1 MTKKKGEQDYEAAA
15 RIAKLKQIDNRGG
28 DMVQASKEFYDDL
41 NKRLDSKGVFSDV
54 NVNLFGEKVPE
65 VYFIAA
71 TTKDDNGFMM
81 CSCGTSISDDQNYV
95 VTTHH
100 LKADEVPELCND
112 AKTFAE
118 LVAKLLNEYYNK
130 K

>member
-1 MTKKKGEQDYEAAA
+1 MAKKMGEQIWQTAAK
-15 RIAKLKQIDNRGG
+15 IAQ
-28 DMVQASKEFYDDL
+28 QDL
-41 NKRLDSKGVFSDV
+41 NKRLDSKGGFSDV
-54 NVNLFGEKVPE
+54 NVNLFGEKVPK
-65 VYFIAA
+65 VYFRTA
-71 TTKDDNGFMM
+71 TTKDDNGFTM

-95 VTTHH
+95 VTTHY

-112 AKTFAE
+112 SKTFAE